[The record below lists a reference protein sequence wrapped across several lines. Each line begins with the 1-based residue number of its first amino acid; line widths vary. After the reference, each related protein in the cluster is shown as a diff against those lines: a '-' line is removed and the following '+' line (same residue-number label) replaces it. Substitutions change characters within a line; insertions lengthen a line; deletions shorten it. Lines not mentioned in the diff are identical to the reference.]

1 MYKLRTDTP
10 HDWASH
16 VAEHLDEFLPDHAAS
31 ERKASANAMH
41 MVVRYSDKLDLVD
54 RMVEVAREE
63 LDHYHR
69 VFRVMRRRGVALQP
83 DERDPYVNALLEQAR
98 SSGQPRLLDRLLLG
112 SIIEYRGCE
121 RFAMLS
127 KRLETHTDESK
138 AELAPM
144 YRELAASDSKHRKDF
159 YEIADLYFPDEVI
172 EPRLDELL
180 DIEAGI
186 VDDLPVRA
194 ALH

>member
-10 HDWASH
+10 DEWATH
-16 VAEHLDEFLPDHAAS
+16 VADHLDEFLPDHAAS

-54 RMVEVAREE
+54 KMVEVAREE
-63 LDHYHR
+63 LDHYHW
-69 VFRVMRRRGVALQP
+69 VFDVMRRRGVALEP
-83 DERDPYVNALLEQAR
+83 DEPDPYVNALLKHAR

-127 KRLETHTDESK
+127 KVLEDHADESK
-138 AELAPM
+138 AELADL
-144 YRELAASDSKHRKDF
+144 YRELAASDSKHRQDF
-159 YEIADLYFPDEVI
+159 YGVADRYFADPVI
-172 EPRLDELL
+172 DKRLDELL

-186 VDDLPVRA
+186 VDELPVRA

>member
-10 HDWASH
+10 DEWAQH
-16 VAEHLDEFLPDHAAS
+16 VADHLDAFLPDHAAS
-31 ERKASANAMH
+31 ERKAGAHAMH

-54 RMVEVAREE
+54 RMIEVAREE

-69 VFRVMRRRGVALQP
+69 VFHVMRDRGVSLQP
-83 DERDPYVNALLEQAR
+83 DEPDPYVNALLKHAR
-98 SSGQPRLLDRLLLG
+98 SSGQARLLDRLLLG

-127 KRLETHTDESK
+127 RVLEDHDDASK
-138 AELAPM
+138 AELAGM

-159 YEIADLYFPDEVI
+159 YEVADRYFEDVVI
-172 EPRLDELL
+172 EKRLDELL
-180 DIEAGI
+180 DVEAEV
-186 VDDLPVRA
+186 VDELPIRA